1 MYPITFYVCYRFTAF
16 TVRASLVDPATCC
29 IYLFINNFWFM
40 LILVVPGLSFTAF
53 SDSAGSERYEAAY
66 LGTRIAQEVSG
77 ANLSL
82 FMVFYNPKC

>member
-1 MYPITFYVCYRFTAF
+1 
-16 TVRASLVDPATCC
+16 
-29 IYLFINNFWFM
+29 M